1 MCVRLGRNA
10 PRYSLTRLDVE
21 TRFFIRVS
29 APAAVVFKVGFEGLK
44 AAAVL
49 YRLSELSEPA
59 RGRRG
64 EEAGQR
70 GESSAT
76 HGLSS
81 ALMALITSLGRRG
94 KEVGQGRAKPSAV
107 SGGGGSLST
116 PGGGV
121 SVRVSAN
128 RWAVEGWMGG
138 GRWW

>member
-1 MCVRLGRNA
+1 MRSIGPQRTEVLVDQAGCRDQVLHQGIG
-10 PRYSLTRLDVE
+10 TGCGGVQGG
-21 TRFFIRVS
+21 V
-29 APAAVVFKVGFEGLK
+29 EGLK

-49 YRLSELSEPA
+49 YRLSELSELA

-81 ALMALITSLGRRG
+81 ALMALITSLVRRG
-94 KEVGQGRAKPSAV
+94 KEAGPGAGKPLG
-107 SGGGGSLST
+107 GGGGSLST

-128 RWAVEGWMGG
+128 WWAVEGWMGG